1 METPPLTSVLYK
13 ALAKGIYLA
22 LGLYLLLSF
31 IDAIRVIMLFFIL
44 AMIFAIALA
53 PPVNWLEGKGVPRV
67 VGMILVLSG
76 VIGTFVGLGFL
87 MAPQISAQINQLSQD
102 LPQYVQSVSDQ
113 AIARLGRIPGLDEIA
128 ANPQK
133 AVQNVLPSASTVVS
147 RIGSYSVSLLT
158 AVASFIILLSLVAYM
173 LVSPRPLLRGII
185 GAVPVGMRDPFAA
198 AFSRGSQSVVQWIWA
213 NAIIG
218 AIEAVA
224 VTIFLSAMGVP
235 GAFVWG
241 ALAFFAEL
249 IPQLGGYLM
258 AVPPVLVAF
267 AVNPTTALWV
277 VLFYVVMQQIVNSV
291 IAPPIRSKSMDIHPV
306 SEIFAVLALTLAFGF
321 LGAVIASPLV
331 GFFKA
336 FYDAFYKPKQPDDDR
351 IDDRVEDVLQRRI
364 SPGEAPP
371 DEVNELARSAG
382 P

>member
-1 METPPLTSVLYK
+1 MD
-13 ALAKGIYLA
+13 
-22 LGLYLLLSF
+22 LGERHY
-31 IDAIRVIMLFFIL
+31 R
-44 AMIFAIALA
+44 
-53 PPVNWLEGKGVPRV
+53 RH
-67 VGMILVLSG
+67 
-76 VIGTFVGLGFL
+76 
-87 MAPQISAQINQLSQD
+87 
-102 LPQYVQSVSDQ
+102 
-113 AIARLGRIPGLDEIA
+113 
-128 ANPQK
+128 
-133 AVQNVLPSASTVVS
+133 
-147 RIGSYSVSLLT
+147 
-158 AVASFIILLSLVAYM
+158 
-173 LVSPRPLLRGII
+173 RG
-185 GAVPVGMRDPFAA
+185 
-198 AFSRGSQSVVQWIWA
+198 
-213 NAIIG
+213 
-218 AIEAVA
+218 VA
-224 VTIFLSAMGVP
+224 VTAFLSFMGVP

-351 IDDRVEDVLQRRI
+351 IDDRVEDVLQRRL

-371 DEVNELARSAG
+371 DEVNNLVRS
-382 P
+382 